1 MSYGIGLAI
10 EVSVAALLVLTIVY
24 CVTLNR
30 RLKSLK
36 ADEGAMKA
44 TIAELVAATTAAE
57 RAVGGLRATMKDCES
72 GLDERL
78 RAAQL
83 MAADLELQAKAG
95 DVVLGKLTRI
105 VAAAR
110 SAPDLTPDR
119 PLDPRAMAIAAQS
132 LNERARLRLNGLAA

>member
-10 EVSVAALLVLTIVY
+10 EVAVAVLLALTIIY
-24 CVTLNR
+24 CVALNS

-44 TIAELVAATTAAE
+44 TIAELVAATATAE
-57 RAVGGLRATMKDCES
+57 RAVAGLRATMKDCET

-83 MAADLELQAKAG
+83 MAADLELQTKSA

-105 VAAAR
+105 VTAAR
-110 SAPDLTPDR
+110 GAPDLSPDR
-119 PLDPRAMAIAAQS
+119 PLDPGAMAAAAQTLS
-132 LNERARLRLNGLAA
+132 ERARMRLNGLAA